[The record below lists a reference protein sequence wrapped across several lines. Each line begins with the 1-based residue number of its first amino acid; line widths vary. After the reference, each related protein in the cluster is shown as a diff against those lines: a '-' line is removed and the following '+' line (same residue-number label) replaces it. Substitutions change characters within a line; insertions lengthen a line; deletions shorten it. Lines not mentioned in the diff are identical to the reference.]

1 MSLFSQIV
9 QFLLTGITI
18 GTIYGMVALGFNI
31 IYNATGIDAVKD
43 LVSFMADFQKKA
55 G

>member
-1 MSLFSQIV
+1 VGGCRAS
-9 QFLLTGITI
+9 
-18 GTIYGMVALGFNI
+18 